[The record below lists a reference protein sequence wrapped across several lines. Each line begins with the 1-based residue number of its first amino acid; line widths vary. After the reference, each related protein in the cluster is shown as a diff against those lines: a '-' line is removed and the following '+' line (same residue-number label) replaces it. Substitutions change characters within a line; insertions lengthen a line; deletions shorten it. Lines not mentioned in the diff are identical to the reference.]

1 MKIVGQEKLFSFSD
15 RGRIAARECFA
26 VRQSKGCK
34 VQDFLDLATKV
45 ATLQFLNPGQVL
57 LFRGQPS
64 DHKRSSSEGDF
75 STLKPNLF
83 RGTPVPGA
91 PELRHRFEKLKE
103 AEAQLLTEYQEFG
116 FPEPERLARQRIL
129 RWSIIQHYGICDT
142 PLLDV
147 SQSLRVAASFASDES
162 PRRAYLMVLGVPN
175 ISGAITASAEAGL
188 QIVRLASVCP
198 PSALRPH
205 IQEGYLLGEYP
216 DMGDYDQKRNYGHFE
231 IDFGRRLVAKFVFNP
246 GTFWGNPDFP
256 PVPHAALYPDDHDPL
271 YEVAQTVRRRL
282 GM

>member
-1 MKIVGQEKLFSFSD
+1 MRIIGKDQLYSFSD
-15 RGRIAARECFA
+15 RGEIRERTCIS
-26 VRQSKGCK
+26 VRKGAGCT
-34 VQDFLDLATKV
+34 VGDFLDLATKV
-45 ATLQFLNPGQVL
+45 ATLQFKNPGQVL
-57 LFRGQPS
+57 VFRGQPN
-64 DHKRSSSEGDF
+64 DHKRPNDNYEI

-83 RGTPVPGA
+83 RGTPSPGA
-91 PELRHRFEKLKE
+91 TTLRRRFDKLKR
-103 AEAQLLTEYQEFG
+103 AETLLLQQYENDG
-116 FPEPERLARQRIL
+116 LPEPERLARQRIL

-147 SQSLRVAASFASDES
+147 SQSLRIAASFASGGS
-162 PRRAYLMVLGVPN
+162 RSRAYLMVLGVPN

-198 PSALRPH
+198 PAALRPH

-246 GTFWGNPDFP
+246 GTFWSDPDFP
-256 PVPHAALYPDDHDPL
+256 PVPHAALYPDGHDPL
-271 YEVAQTVRRRL
+271 YRLAQTVRQQL
-282 GM
+282 GR